1 MPTRKRY
8 SRTRST
14 KKRSLAKNK
23 ISLSVNLQDSD
34 GGFHVFSSK
43 RVKDF
48 VLENI
53 KNGNNLIQTQHNKP
67 FFANKKTVIHL
78 QAAKYNS
85 FNLTPTWEEIKC
97 KSSTD
102 WLKSSPCEI
111 GKTNKVFVKY
121 KSNGNVAGFGAY
133 LIQIITGVVDKNM
146 HRQFINV
153 LKKTMKGQ
161 PIIIHNED
169 VDWFHLKGQ

>member
-8 SRTRST
+8 SPPRST

-67 FFANKKTVIHL
+67 FLQIKRRLFTCKQLNTTHL
-78 QAAKYNS
+78 
-85 FNLTPTWEEIKC
+85 I
-97 KSSTD
+97 
-102 WLKSSPCEI
+102 
-111 GKTNKVFVKY
+111 
-121 KSNGNVAGFGAY
+121 
-133 LIQIITGVVDKNM
+133 
-146 HRQFINV
+146 
-153 LKKTMKGQ
+153 
-161 PIIIHNED
+161 
-169 VDWFHLKGQ
+169 